1 MWDFEG
7 VFEAEQEVGVCR
19 IVELYGGRLWAMG
32 RHDGMMSD
40 ATG

>member
-19 IVELYGGRLWAMG
+19 IAELYGGRGGWESMTA
-32 RHDGMMSD
+32 
-40 ATG
+40 